1 MLCAGTPYDRAGTK
15 LEQSFWEKRCRVDL
29 LLQLLGDLL
38 VDGVAKVFDGALA
51 LAEDNR
57 R

>member
-15 LEQSFWEKRCRVDL
+15 LEQSLWAECCGVDL

-51 LAEDNR
+51 LA
-57 R
+57 